1 MDTSIPQPFEP
12 QPQAAGLVNPFRDRL
27 LLIDDIDRSAK
38 LISTV
43 VPLRQLE
50 AATASGPWW
59 HYGFHASLGGLD
71 LGAVILPPCHFQTE
85 EHDGLTV
92 VLGYGGEQSVRQDS
106 HDWSCQADD
115 CLILNGASYSCDT
128 TAVSALLIHLR
139 PERLLS
145 TAMAMGGLQHGP
157 AAWKDLMQQSQCRR
171 LSADRDGPPLQALL
185 RQEISLVNQLVDAS
199 PGLIERLQ
207 VDERIYRLMA
217 AMILPDLLQ
226 DSPLDR
232 LNQKDRQGRDTFDEL
247 IDYIKLNLA
256 QPLNLTMLESYS
268 HYSRRALQYAFK
280 ERLGCT
286 ATQWIRNQRL
296 DQARRYLQSPSPGDS
311 VAQIATQC
319 GYRSLSLFSVDFQ
332 QRFHVKPSQLLREAR
347 ATRPPESR

>member
-1 MDTSIPQPFEP
+1 MATSIPHPFEP
-12 QPQAAGLVNPFRDRL
+12 HPQAAGLTNPFQARL
-27 LLIDDIDRSAK
+27 LRIEDIARSAE

-43 VPLRQLE
+43 VPLQQLE
-50 AATASGPWW
+50 AASASVPWW
-59 HYGFHASLGGLD
+59 HYGFESSFGGVALVA
-71 LGAVILPPCHFQTE
+71 GILPPCHLQTQ

-92 VLGYGGEQSVRQDS
+92 VLGYGGEQRVRQES
-106 HDWSCQADD
+106 HEWSCQADD
-115 CLILNGASYSCDT
+115 CLILNGAAYCCDT
-128 TAVSALLIHLR
+128 TAVSALLCHLR
-139 PERLLS
+139 PERLLR
-145 TAMAMGGLQHGP
+145 TAMVMGGLQHCP
-157 AAWKDLMQQSQCRR
+157 AAWKDLMQQSQCRK
-171 LSADRDGPPLQALL
+171 LSADSDGPPLQALV

-199 PGLIERLQ
+199 PVLIERLQ

-217 AMILPDLLQ
+217 AIMLPDLLL

-247 IDYIKLNLA
+247 LDYIKFNLA

-296 DQARRYLQSPSPGDS
+296 DQARRCLQNPAPGDS

-332 QRFHVKPSQLLREAR
+332 QRFHVKPSQLMREAR

>member
-1 MDTSIPQPFEP
+1 MGTSIPQPFEP

-27 LLIDDIDRSAK
+27 LLIDTIDRSAE

-50 AATASGPWW
+50 AASTSVPWW
-59 HYGFHASLGGLD
+59 HYGFESSFGGVALV
-71 LGAVILPPCHFQTE
+71 AAILPACHLQTQ

-92 VLGYGGEQSVRQDS
+92 LLGYGGEQRIRQES
-106 HDWSCQADD
+106 YDWTCQADD

-128 TAVSALLIHLR
+128 TAVSTLLFHLR

-145 TAMAMGGLQHGP
+145 TAMVMKGLQHGP
-157 AAWKDLMQQSQCRR
+157 AAWKDLIQQSQCRR

-199 PGLIERLQ
+199 PALIERLQ

-232 LNQKDRQGRDTFDEL
+232 LHQKDLQGRDIFDEM
-247 IDYIKLNLA
+247 IDYIKHNLA
-256 QPLNLTMLESYS
+256 EPLNLTMLESYS

-296 DQARRYLQSPSPGDS
+296 DQARRFLQNPSPGDS

-347 ATRPPESR
+347 ATRPPQSR